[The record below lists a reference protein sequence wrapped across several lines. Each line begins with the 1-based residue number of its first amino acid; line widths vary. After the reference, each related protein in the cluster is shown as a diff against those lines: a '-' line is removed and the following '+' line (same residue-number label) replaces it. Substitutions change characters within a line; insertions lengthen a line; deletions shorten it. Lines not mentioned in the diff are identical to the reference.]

1 MKRTGYYDFF
11 AYLYEIVLF
20 VGRMAVVV
28 VLQMFVIILVVL
40 HKILDPTTLFFR
52 WLVRLLGRFIDFL
65 LRKIRD
71 LAYCDNER

>member
-11 AYLYEIVLF
+11 AYLYELVLF

-28 VLQMFVIILVVL
+28 ALQIFVIILVVL

-65 LRKIRD
+65 LKEIED
-71 LAYCDNER
+71 LAFCKNER